1 LLEPKAEQI
10 SIPFTVICSMYYS
23 AAETVIPKFKLEPDA
38 QTGNSMFRMNKVE
51 CSMSMTQ
58 VDFLRPHRKDYYFF
72 CLVRQGSSR
81 HWIDM
86 TPYTLKPDMFYFT
99 VPNQVQLKEEAEP
112 LTGMILAFTEE
123 FLALEANSSLNL
135 LPIIQNKHN
144 GHDLS
149 LSPADVAFIEDIL
162 GKMYAEYT
170 AKNNW
175 QHGMMTAYVQVLMI
189 YLSRLYTEQ
198 YSSATETP
206 DRLMLKKYLTKIEES
221 YTQTHEVNA
230 YADMLNI
237 SAGHLSEVVK
247 DQSGKPAIA
256 HIHERL
262 ILEAKRLLFHTEHS
276 IKEIAFQLG
285 FEDASYF
292 NRFFKRLVKHTP
304 VEYRTTIREMYQLNP

>member
-1 LLEPKAEQI
+1 
-10 SIPFTVICSMYYS
+10 MYYS
-23 AAETVIPKFKLEPDA
+23 DTETIIPKFQLEPDA
-38 QTGNSMFRMNKVE
+38 LTGNKMLRMDKVD
-51 CSMSMTQ
+51 CSMSM
-58 VDFLRPHRKDYYFF
+58 VRSDFLQPHRKDYYFF

-86 TPYTLKPDMFYFT
+86 TPYTLKPDTFYFT

-112 LTGMILAFTEE
+112 LTGMIMAFTEE
-123 FLALEANSSLNL
+123 FLALEGNSSLKQ
-135 LPIIQNKHN
+135 LPVIQNKYN
-144 GHDLS
+144 GHEIS
-149 LSPADVAFIEDIL
+149 LNADDIVFVEDVL
-162 GKMYAEYT
+162 EKMYAEYIT
-170 AKNNW
+170 KNNW
-175 QHGMMTAYVQVLMI
+175 QHGMMMAYIQVLMI

-198 YSSATETP
+198 FSNAAQTP
-206 DRLMLKKYLTKIEES
+206 DRLMLKKYLSKIEES
-221 YTQTHEVNA
+221 YTQTHEVTA

-247 DQSGKPAIA
+247 EQSGKPAIT

-292 NRFFKRLVKHTP
+292 NRFFKRLAKHTP
-304 VEYRTTIREMYQLNP
+304 VEYRTTIREMYQ

>member
-1 LLEPKAEQI
+1 
-10 SIPFTVICSMYYS
+10 MYYS
-23 AAETVIPKFKLEPDA
+23 DTETVIPKFQLEPDTR
-38 QTGNSMFRMNKVE
+38 TGNKMLRMEKSD
-51 CSMSMTQ
+51 CSMSMMRS
-58 VDFLRPHRKDYYFF
+58 DFLRPHRKDYYFF
-72 CLVRQGSSR
+72 CLVKQGSSR

-86 TPYTLKPDMFYFT
+86 MPYTLKADTFYFT

-112 LTGMILAFTEE
+112 LTDMILAFTEE
-123 FLALEANSSLNL
+123 FLALEGNSSLKQ

-149 LSPADVAFIEDIL
+149 LTPADVIFIEDIL
-162 GKMYAEYT
+162 EKMYAEYIV
-170 AKNNW
+170 KNNW
-175 QHGMMTAYVQVLMI
+175 QHGMVTAYVQVLMI
-189 YLSRLYTEQ
+189 CLSRLYSEQ
-198 YSSATETP
+198 YSSAKETP
-206 DRLMLKKYLTKIEES
+206 DRLMLKKYLSKIEGS
-221 YTQTHEVNA
+221 YTQTHEVTA

-247 DQSGKPAIA
+247 EQSGKPAIA

-292 NRFFKRLVKHTP
+292 NRFFKRLVNDTP
-304 VEYRTTIREMYQLNP
+304 VKYRTTTREMYQ

>member
-1 LLEPKAEQI
+1 ML
-10 SIPFTVICSMYYS
+10 
-23 AAETVIPKFKLEPDA
+23 
-38 QTGNSMFRMNKVE
+38 RMEKSD
-51 CSMSMTQ
+51 CSMSMMRS
-58 VDFLRPHRKDYYFF
+58 DFLRPHRKDYYFF

-86 TPYTLKPDMFYFT
+86 MPYTLKADTLYFT

-112 LTGMILAFTEE
+112 LTGMLLAFTDE
-123 FLALEANSSLNL
+123 FMALEGNTALKQ
-135 LPIIQNKHN
+135 LPIIQNKQN

-149 LSPADVAFIEDIL
+149 LTPADVIFLEDL
-162 GKMYAEYT
+162 LNKMYAEYIG
-170 AKNNW
+170 KNNW

-198 YSSATETP
+198 YSSATQTP
-206 DRLMLKKYLTKIEES
+206 DRLMLKKYLAKIEGS
-221 YTQTHEVNA
+221 YAQTHEVTA
-230 YADMLNI
+230 YAEMLNI

-247 DQSGKPAIA
+247 AQSGKPAIA

-292 NRFFKRLVKHTP
+292 NRFFKRLAKHTP
-304 VEYRTTIREMYQLNP
+304 VEYRVNIREIYK

>member
-1 LLEPKAEQI
+1 
-10 SIPFTVICSMYYS
+10 MYYS
-23 AAETVIPKFKLEPDA
+23 DTETVIPKFQLEPDTR
-38 QTGNSMFRMNKVE
+38 TGNKMLRMVKTD
-51 CSMSMTQ
+51 CSMSMMRS
-58 VDFLRPHRKDYYFF
+58 DFLRPHRKDYYFF
-72 CLVRQGSSR
+72 CLVKQGSSR

-86 TPYTLKPDMFYFT
+86 MPYTLKADTFYFT

-123 FLALEANSSLNL
+123 FLALEGNSSLKQ

-149 LSPADVAFIEDIL
+149 LTPADVIFIEDIL
-162 GKMYAEYT
+162 EKMYAEYIV
-170 AKNNW
+170 KNNW
-175 QHGMMTAYVQVLMI
+175 QHGMVTAYVQVLMI
-189 YLSRLYTEQ
+189 CLSRLYTEQ

-206 DRLMLKKYLTKIEES
+206 DRLMLKKYLSKIEGS
-221 YTQTHEVNA
+221 YTQTHEVTA

-247 DQSGKPAIA
+247 EQSGKPAIA

-292 NRFFKRLVKHTP
+292 NRFFKRLVNHTP
-304 VEYRTTIREMYQLNP
+304 LEYRTTTREMYQ

>member
-1 LLEPKAEQI
+1 
-10 SIPFTVICSMYYS
+10 MYYS
-23 AAETVIPKFKLEPDA
+23 DTETIIPKFELEPDTR
-38 QTGNSMFRMNKVE
+38 TGNKMLRMEKSD
-51 CSMSMTQ
+51 CSMSMMRS
-58 VDFLRPHRKDYYFF
+58 DFLRPHRKDYYFF
-72 CLVRQGSSR
+72 VLVRQGSSR

-86 TPYTLKPDMFYFT
+86 MPYTLKADTFYFT

-112 LTGMILAFTEE
+112 LTGILIAFTDE
-123 FLALEANSSLNL
+123 FLALEGNSSLKQ

-144 GHDLS
+144 GHDLA
-149 LSPADVAFIEDIL
+149 LTPEDVVFIENIL
-162 GKMYAEYT
+162 EKMYAEYLF
-170 AKNNW
+170 KNNW
-175 QHGMMTAYVQVLMI
+175 QRGMMTAYTQVLMI

-198 YSSATETP
+198 YSNSTETP
-206 DRLMLKKYLTKIEES
+206 DRQMLKRYLSKIEES
-221 YTQTHEVNA
+221 YTQTHEVTA

-247 DQSGKPAIA
+247 EQSGKPAIA

-292 NRFFKRLVKHTP
+292 NRFFKRLAKHTP
-304 VEYRTTIREMYQLNP
+304 VEYRTTTREMYQ